1 MSVWMSNTSFQSWSQ
16 SIWAMLWNLF
26 FRYKTIPLDAWHVE
40 IIRNKITKINKS
52 ALYFCGFPTLKHIKH
67 KVKDFS
73 LLTFSILIDNYVR
86 VQVSFMC
93 CFVFTQFYLRKS
105 GVQVF
110 QQSSHGENMVLE
122 IIADDNSKEQVS
134 IHLLTKQP
142 TAKQTK
148 KNHTR
153 QKSPII
159 KRLNLWL
166 IQIWNVDYLYLPSHV
181 L

>member
-1 MSVWMSNTSFQSWSQ
+1 
-16 SIWAMLWNLF
+16 MLWNLF

-40 IIRNKITKINKS
+40 ITCNKITKINKS

-86 VQVSFMC
+86 VEVSFMC

-110 QQSSHGENMVLE
+110 QQSSHGENMMLE
-122 IIADDNSKEQVS
+122 IIADENSKEQVS
-134 IHLLTKQP
+134 IHLLTEKPRTKQ
-142 TAKQTK
+142 K
-148 KNHTR
+148 KPR
-153 QKSPII
+153 QKNLVI
-159 KRLNLWL
+159 KRLNLL
-166 IQIWNVDYLYLPSHV
+166 YIQIWNVDYLYLLSHV